1 MLGEVLGDQAALR
14 KDDVWSASGGLD
26 GDDGGFA
33 ERVDLLELGRSEMS
47 FGISVEDGNL
57 VGDGEL
63 GEEPENALG
72 AGFLE
77 PGGASEVRE
86 VVRMKGQGRVKVP
99 VKCHLG
105 HV

>member
-1 MLGEVLGDQAALR
+1 MLGEVLSDQAALS

-26 GDDGGFA
+26 GDDWGFA
-33 ERVDLLELGRSEMS
+33 ERVDLLELGRSEMR
-47 FGISVEDGNL
+47 FGVAVEDGYL

-77 PGGASEVRE
+77 PGGVSEVGE
-86 VVRMKGQGRVKVP
+86 VLTTKGQGKVEIP
-99 VKCHLG
+99 VKCHLRR
-105 HV
+105 V